1 MTDLRES
8 DDRSRSWAT
17 LELARSIVELRTE
30 CAGGGFVAGLWST
43 LLPLA
48 VASAIVPVQV
58 VITVVLQRSAGGWVV
73 SLAWV
78 LGMLT
83 VRLGQGIVIGLLIG
97 PEFLGGDEGGPGTG
111 ASLLLLVVA
120 ILLLVMAARK
130 AVDDPDEDAP
140 PPRWRASLQTAT
152 PARAYLMG
160 VGLLLIGAK
169 FWVFTIGAISAVDAA
184 DVGVPAA
191 VVAYLLFVLVAMS
204 IHVAIVAMAYLAPD
218 RAGEVLDRFSSALMR
233 YDRQITIGVG
243 VIFGLWFLLRA
254 LDGLEVI

>member
-1 MTDLRES
+1 
-8 DDRSRSWAT
+8 
-17 LELARSIVELRTE
+17 
-30 CAGGGFVAGLWST
+30 VAGLWAT

-48 VASAIVPVQV
+48 IASAIVPVQL
-58 VITVVLQRSAGGWVV
+58 VITVVLQRSAAGRVA

-97 PEFLGGDEGGPGTG
+97 PAVLGADEGGPGTG

-120 ILLLVMAARK
+120 ILLLVTAARK

-140 PPRWRASLQTAT
+140 PPRWRASLEGAT

-160 VGLLLIGAK
+160 VGMLLIGAK
-169 FWVFTIGAISAVDAA
+169 FWVFTIGAISAIDAA

>member
-1 MTDLRES
+1 
-8 DDRSRSWAT
+8 
-17 LELARSIVELRTE
+17 
-30 CAGGGFVAGLWST
+30 VAGLWAT

-48 VASAIVPVQV
+48 IASAVVPVQL
-58 VITVVLQRSAGGWVV
+58 VITVVLQRSAAGRVV

-83 VRLGQGIVIGLLIG
+83 VRLGQGIVVGLLMG
-97 PEFLGGDEGGPGTG
+97 PEVVGGDQGNPGTG

-140 PPRWRASLQTAT
+140 PPRWRASLEDAT

-160 VGLLLIGAK
+160 VGMLLIGAK
-169 FWVFTIGAISAVDAA
+169 FWVFTIGAISAIEAA
-184 DVGVPAA
+184 DVDLPAA
-191 VVAYLLFVLVAMS
+191 IVAYLLFVLVAMS
-204 IHVAIVAMAYLAPD
+204 IHVAIVTLGYLAPE
-218 RAGEVLDRFSSALMR
+218 RAGEVLDRLSSGLTR
-233 YDRQITIGVG
+233 YDRLLTIAVG
-243 VIFGLWFLLRA
+243 VIFGLWFLVRA